1 MLLFRLMVDNF
12 QRVSTVFDLTV
23 NQIIKATYAE
33 DQDKKEW

>member
-1 MLLFRLMVDNF
+1 MVDNF

-23 NQIIKATYAE
+23 KQIINSTYVE